1 MTPNGHWT
9 LKDKPLKVHSSQ
21 IHSRWWWMVTH
32 VLWSLTA
39 VQVLILARTVFCI
52 PQELFLFVQSLQF
65 FCFLSFSQD
74 LLSLSLVLLLMSLD
88 PGHYSH
94 TLGSSTYIVWSST
107 ESSSGCGNIL
117 EVTLGSTYLFVYC
130 YGNELICYHK
140 YENQKHE
147 RSWCQLYVY
156 HSTIIF

>member
-1 MTPNGHWT
+1 MNGNT
-9 LKDKPLKVHSSQ
+9 CALIIDSGSSPDPCQ
-21 IHSRWWWMVTH
+21 NCILYSTGTF
-32 VLWSLTA
+32 SLCSVIA
-39 VQVLILARTVFCI
+39 IL
-52 PQELFLFVQSLQF
+52 LLSFLFPRF
-65 FCFLSFSQD
+65 II
-74 LLSLSLVLLLMSLD
+74 SLSLVLLLMSLD

-140 YENQKHE
+140 YEKQKHE

-156 HSTIIF
+156 HSAIIFQCK